1 MPKKGKNGKYHSK
14 VTPAPGV
21 KPIYFE
27 APTLREFYE
36 KREQII
42 RDYVEGRTV
51 RDASFIAM
59 IDEWYTV
66 VKKPRIR
73 SASTRKRYATLIR
86 RVKAGFSPS
95 LLCRAVR
102 YPALQQ
108 YLDTLK
114 GECDDTVSKAKSIL
128 NAVCIYAVS
137 EGAMET
143 NYASA
148 LQKPIVKPGARRTA
162 LTEAQASALLKASV
176 DDPYGVV
183 VQIGYYTGMR
193 LGEILGLKW
202 SDLDWANRMISV
214 SRAVVEHEHS
224 GENVGA
230 LKTEGSERLVP
241 MPEELVE
248 LLLPRRG
255 LPSAFICPRPKQAKG
270 PLNQYTFRARLDEIL
285 FRAGLARQ
293 TGKKIVRDVT
303 MHQLRHHYATACYRA
318 GIPLTV
324 AMQWLGH
331 TDSRTT
337 IAIYTDLK
345 KAVFQKET
353 AKHLACSLKKVGQKL
368 DLGALSW

>member
-1 MPKKGKNGKYHSK
+1 MPTKGKDGKYHSK

-27 APTLREFYE
+27 AASLKEFHA

-42 RDYVEGRTV
+42 RDYVEGRCS
-51 RDASFIAM
+51 RDVAFIAM
-59 IDEWYTV
+59 IDEWYRV
-66 VKKPRIR
+66 VKEPRIR
-73 SASTRKRYATLIR
+73 SASTRKRYTTLIR

-95 LLCRAVR
+95 LLCRAIR
-102 YPALQQ
+102 YPALQRF
-108 YLDTLK
+108 LDTMR
-114 GECDDTVSKAKSIL
+114 GECDDTVSKVKSIL
-128 NAVCIYAVS
+128 NAACIYAVS

-148 LQKPIVKPGARRTA
+148 LQKPIVKPGMKKTA
-162 LTEAQASALLKASV
+162 LTEQQASALLKASA
-176 DDPYGVV
+176 DDSYGVV

-202 SDLDWANRMISV
+202 SDIDWTNRMISV
-214 SRAVVEHEHS
+214 SRAVVEHERS

-230 LKTEGSERLVP
+230 LKTEGSKRLIP
-241 MPEELVE
+241 MPEELAE

-255 LPSAFICPRPKQAKG
+255 LPSAFVCPRPKQAKG

-285 FRAGLARQ
+285 LQAGLAHRV
-293 TGKKIVRDVT
+293 GKKIVRDVT

-353 AKHLACSLKKVGQKL
+353 AKHLACVLKKVGQKL
-368 DLGALSW
+368 DVSALNW